1 MQPVRQRGT
10 WNEEK
15 IHTHVYLTLSSLW
28 VHEGGGAVREQ
39 KIQRVNTG
47 EVKVVQ
53 CSHWYLA
60 TPLFCI
66 THGHVLS
73 GRNNHVDSCFCEI
86 RFKISSLLL
95 WSWTVRLE
103 GWLLERRRFK
113 SRSNVLFV
121 FVNLFMHILFR
132 LLVLRCGF

>member
-1 MQPVRQRGT
+1 MKWREDPYACISHIVFIVST
-10 WNEEK
+10 WG
-15 IHTHVYLTLSSLW
+15 
-28 VHEGGGAVREQ
+28 GGGAVQEQ

-53 CSHWYLA
+53 CSRWYLA

-73 GRNNHVDSCFCEI
+73 GRNNHVDSWFCEI

-95 WSWTVRLE
+95 WSWTMLE
-103 GWLLERRRFK
+103 GRLLEHRRFK
-113 SRSNVLFV
+113 SHSNVLFV
-121 FVNLFMHILFR
+121 FVNLFMHILFC
-132 LLVLRCGF
+132 LLVLRFGF